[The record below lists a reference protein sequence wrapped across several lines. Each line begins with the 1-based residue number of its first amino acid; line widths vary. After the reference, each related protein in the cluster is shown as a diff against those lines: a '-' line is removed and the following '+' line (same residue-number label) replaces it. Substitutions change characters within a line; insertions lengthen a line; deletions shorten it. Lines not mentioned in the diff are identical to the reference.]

1 MQSPMI
7 IPGLAGGVLIG
18 IAVVLLMATLGRVT
32 GISGIIG
39 SLLPPK
45 PEPDRGWRLAFLLGL
60 ILGPL
65 VVMLIRGDSGI
76 GQVSDSPPLTLVAGL
91 LVGLGTSLGSGC
103 TSGHGV
109 CGLSRWSMRSLV
121 ATLTFIAM
129 GMVTVAIARHLL

>member
-45 PEPDRGWRLAFLLGL
+45 PEPDRGWRLTFLLGL

>member
-1 MQSPMI
+1 MQTPMI
-7 IPGLAGGVLIG
+7 LPGLAGGVLIG

-45 PEPDRGWRLAFLLGL
+45 PEPDRGWRLTFLLGL

-65 VVMLIRGDSGI
+65 LVMVVRGDSGI
-76 GQVSDSPPLTLVAGL
+76 GQVTNNLPLTLVAGL